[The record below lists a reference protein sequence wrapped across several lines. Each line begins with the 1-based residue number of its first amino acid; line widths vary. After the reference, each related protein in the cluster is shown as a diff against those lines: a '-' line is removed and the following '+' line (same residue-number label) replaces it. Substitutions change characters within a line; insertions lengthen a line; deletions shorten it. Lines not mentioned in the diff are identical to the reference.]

1 MSKQNKMVKK
11 AAVARQVTSRR
22 NDERKQA
29 AKQGITYKEF
39 KHNRRKKEKK
49 EERVN

>member
-1 MSKQNKMVKK
+1 MSRQHKNAKK
-11 AAVARQVTSRR
+11 AAVAKQVTTRR

-39 KHNRRKKEKK
+39 KHNRGKKEK
-49 EERVN
+49 RLAA